1 VKLFVVASVLVA
13 VGVTPA
19 AAEAH
24 SSILRARGS
33 TLLYE
38 QYRAKPEFPTNRLT
52 ISDGSGNLRGYWK
65 FSDPPTIGI
74 TNQPP
79 CVPLD
84 GKDRQVV
91 CPSGEFSSLLVLTK
105 VGDDRVKVA
114 TSKPVVVKGG
124 EGNDTLLGGPGA
136 NKLYGENGKDRL
148 VAGPKGGAL
157 LDGGNGTDVLDA
169 RNGKKDT
176 IVACAADTVKSD
188 PVDVVKSGC
197 G

>member
-1 VKLFVVASVLVA
+1 
-13 VGVTPA
+13 
-19 AAEAH
+19 
-24 SSILRARGS
+24 
-33 TLLYE
+33 
-38 QYRAKPEFPTNRLT
+38 
-52 ISDGSGNLRGYWK
+52 
-65 FSDPPTIGI
+65 
-74 TNQPP
+74 
-79 CVPLD
+79 
-84 GKDRQVV
+84 
-91 CPSGEFSSLLVLTK
+91 VLTK

-176 IVACAADTVKSD
+176 IVACAADTLKRD
-188 PVDVVKSGC
+188 AIDVVTSGC